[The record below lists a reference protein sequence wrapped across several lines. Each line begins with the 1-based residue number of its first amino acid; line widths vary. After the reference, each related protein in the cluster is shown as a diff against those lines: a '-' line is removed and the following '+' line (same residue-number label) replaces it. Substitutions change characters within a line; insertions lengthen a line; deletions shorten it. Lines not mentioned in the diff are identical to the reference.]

1 MAASTVKIPLLWLWY
16 LKQWFDSKEFDTLS
30 NGSHQSKGNNYKDRV
45 EEIPCLLLHAGR
57 PS

>member
-1 MAASTVKIPLLWLWY
+1 M
-16 LKQWFDSKEFDTLS
+16 E
-30 NGSHQSKGNNYKDRV
+30 NQSEGNTYKDRV